1 MIVFQRYRKPCNDF
15 RLLNY
20 LQNIHNYVSL
30 CAWCINID
38 YRSKTYRFHGVQ
50 KKIDFL
56 VLHHTVTV
64 YNQRPRT
71 RNVYGRRK
79 KYAVPN

>member
-64 YNQRPRT
+64 YNPAKDKECVWSPQEICGT
-71 RNVYGRRK
+71 
-79 KYAVPN
+79 